1 MVVEFLLA
9 GAVSTAITG
18 KLIEM
23 SREATT
29 KKHQRLVEQAGGHLT
44 AGKHKA
50 ALSVLDELAK
60 LNPDFFPETVALRGL
75 CYMGLVQTENITKNL
90 KKAIACFETLLSAE
104 KSIYIPSAVLDVVQT
119 KLAEARTLIDS
130 LDKMVDEGGTI
141 DGSKAKARAYYE
153 RMILKRNP
161 KAVDELINKMNS
173 AMDAERYEQA
183 INHIDELIKLDP
195 SNGDHYYVRSLCR
208 LILGDVV
215 KAAEDCREALKH
227 ELLDIHRK
235 SCEDKVKRVFVL
247 PPLHEKA
254 KAAHNAG
261 HFKEAIK
268 LLDELIKL
276 DPENGLHYRNRGDCK
291 QRVGDVSDAIRDY
304 RAALK
309 RELPDDLR
317 QNIGA
322 TIKSLSEEIRGI

>member
-9 GAVSTAITG
+9 SAVSTAITG

-29 KKHQRLVEQAGGHLT
+29 KKHQRLVEQAVGHLT

-104 KSIYIPSAVLDVVQT
+104 KSIHIPSTVLDVVQT
-119 KLAEARTLIDS
+119 KLAEARTLIDR

-161 KAVDELINKMNS
+161 KVVELSDKMWS
-173 AMDAERYEQA
+173 AIDAERYEQA
-183 INHIDELIKLDP
+183 INHIDKLLKLDP
-195 SNGDHYYVRSLCR
+195 SDGDHYYARAECR
-208 LILGDVV
+208 LALGDDV

-227 ELLDIHRK
+227 DLLDIHRK
-235 SCEDKVKRVFVL
+235 RCEDQVKRVFVL
-247 PPLHEKA
+247 RPLYEEA
-254 KAAHNAG
+254 KAANSAG
-261 HFKEAIK
+261 HIKEAIK

-291 QRVGDVSDAIRDY
+291 QRMGDVSGAIKDY

-317 QNIGA
+317 QKLGA
-322 TIKSLSEEIRGI
+322 TIKSLS